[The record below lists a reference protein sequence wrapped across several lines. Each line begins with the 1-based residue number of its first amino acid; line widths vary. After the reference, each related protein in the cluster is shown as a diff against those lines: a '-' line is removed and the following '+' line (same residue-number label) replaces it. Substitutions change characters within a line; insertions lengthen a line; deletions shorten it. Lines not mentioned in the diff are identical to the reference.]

1 MARSTDVVD
10 CWDLDH
16 TILNTERKL
25 FWPIL
30 MEVARFTGHDLA
42 HVQSVF
48 NEVCATTFSWTNWF
62 MELGL
67 DADMSATLQSHG
79 EDAVIGNIRRCVY
92 PGVIDLIGQRQE
104 RGIRQVLVTA
114 GDPAWQRWKFDQL
127 RAMHPLVGVGDR
139 HFVPLHGSKGACIAS
154 YRGAARVNFIDDS
167 PRWHREVKAL
177 GMIGV
182 RHIRPQW
189 PDTNSTASAPEDGV
203 DWIVTRTIWELTAEL
218 EGA

>member
-1 MARSTDVVD
+1 MARNTDVVD

-16 TILNTERKL
+16 TILNTRRRL
-25 FWPIL
+25 FDPIVK
-30 MEVARFTGHDLA
+30 EVARSIGRPLPDVMHALEVVDATAFT
-42 HVQSVF
+42 
-48 NEVCATTFSWTNWF
+48 WRNWF

-67 DADMSATLQSHG
+67 DADTSATLQRHG

-92 PGVIDLIGQRQE
+92 PGVIDLIGQRLE

-127 RAMHPLVGVGDR
+127 RAMHALIGVDDR
-139 HFVPLHGSKGACIAS
+139 HFVPLNGSKGACIAS

-177 GMIGV
+177 GMTGV
-182 RHIRPQW
+182 CHIRPQW
-189 PDTNSTASAPEDGV
+189 PDTNGTASAPEDGV
-203 DWIVTRTIWELTAEL
+203 YWIVTRTIWELTAEL